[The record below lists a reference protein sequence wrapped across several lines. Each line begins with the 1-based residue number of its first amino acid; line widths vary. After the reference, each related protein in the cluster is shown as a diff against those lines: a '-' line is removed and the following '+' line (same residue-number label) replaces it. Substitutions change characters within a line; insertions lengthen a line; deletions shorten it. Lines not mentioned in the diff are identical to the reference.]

1 MLVLLNMSCEDFKTF
16 QACRALSEKPNTK
29 EITVFI
35 AIRFELKT
43 YVYKPI
49 LFIIHSVI
57 ER

>member
-1 MLVLLNMSCEDFKTF
+1 MFGLQTRHMKILTF
-16 QACRALSEKPNTK
+16 QVCRSFSAKLNTK